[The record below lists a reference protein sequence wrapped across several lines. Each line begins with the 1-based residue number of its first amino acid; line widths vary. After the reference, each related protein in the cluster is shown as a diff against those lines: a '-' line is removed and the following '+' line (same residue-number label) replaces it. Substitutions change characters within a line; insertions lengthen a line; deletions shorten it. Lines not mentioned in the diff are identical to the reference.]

1 MAVVTTVTTGG
12 AASSKQSAA
21 SGIKCRWMTGEFLL
35 HCCLE
40 RLAAHTGSH
49 QFAVKKQVATC
60 TNAESPLAKDG
71 FGTMRHCIRG
81 IGTPFTLAWF
91 YMYNNTDSGH

>member
-1 MAVVTTVTTGG
+1 MDDRRVF
-12 AASSKQSAA
+12 AA
-21 SGIKCRWMTGEFLL
+21 LL
-35 HCCLE
+35 FREACS
-40 RLAAHTGSH
+40 SH